1 MIFDIYNFYLDNIA
15 YAGQPKR
22 HLLTSGWS
30 VFVST
35 KKLAPG
41 DTAIFLR
48 LSLSPHTHT
57 QKKKTTNAIICYRGE
72 NGEVYVGV
80 RRAKKPE
87 NTTAASVLSSISMRH
102 GILATAFH
110 AMTTGSMFT
119 VYYRPW

>member
-1 MIFDIYNFYLDNIA
+1 MIFVIYNFHLDNIA

-48 LSLSPHTHT
+48 FSLSLSLCTHAH
-57 QKKKTTNAIICYRGE
+57 KTNEIICYRGE

-80 RRAKKPE
+80 RRARKPE

-110 AMTTGSMFT
+110 AITTGSMFT
-119 VYYRPW
+119 VYYHPW